1 MSSNSKKII
10 NFYHSFT
17 VTHEKD
23 IQGIVINI
31 NSQGISMNIQQMA
44 NGSPDSP
51 QGVLRKRVLL
61 LFASSVSI
69 RHRAEE
75 GVEVDEERGSKLGW
89 AAS

>member
-1 MSSNSKKII
+1 
-10 NFYHSFT
+10 
-17 VTHEKD
+17 
-23 IQGIVINI
+23 
-31 NSQGISMNIQQMA
+31 MNIQQMA